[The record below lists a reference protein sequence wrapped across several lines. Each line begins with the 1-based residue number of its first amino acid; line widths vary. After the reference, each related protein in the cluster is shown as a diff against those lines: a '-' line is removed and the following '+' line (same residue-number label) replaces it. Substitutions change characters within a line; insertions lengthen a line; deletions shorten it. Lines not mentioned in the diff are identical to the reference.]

1 MMALPVTLDYHADE
15 TAIDFVARLA
25 AANGFSSLRSFL
37 GHTDVTAKTI
47 VQGEDDALSIV
58 SEWSGV
64 AVSCLKT
71 LAVVGSEAGGNWQMG
86 RATLSK
92 DMRPGR
98 RYRFCARCVLE
109 DRQSMSGRLVARA
122 YRRAWWSVRGIE
134 GCHVHDCALLE
145 VSVDS
150 EDDIHDFPRFVR
162 ANIAHIQGMAGVPL
176 PRRQPALDRYLRER
190 MFQVGGDSFLDALDV
205 HVAAE
210 FSRYLGD
217 FLVLHDLRDHMPEGG
232 SASEWGFLLASR
244 GEPAIRQIVSEVV
257 HRNPPPGKRVEPV
270 IGPMVRWLRRNVTKV
285 AYQPVVDLVQDVL
298 ERTMPFGPGET
309 ILRPVVVRNVHS
321 VITAQEEFG
330 LHAPRI
336 RTLVHEHFPDLRM
349 DRSDGETYFDAVF
362 ATPILRAATET
373 LTSRQAADALGL
385 TEGRMQDFLEAGI
398 LEQVESRAG
407 DERAY
412 TRVRR
417 SAVSDLEGRLVEKSS
432 EVESDV
438 GLLSLPSAARD
449 WRRPYHSLVSMI
461 LDGALDSFALA
472 GNAPIL
478 DRVRVRPDGRNP
490 ASGPTADIDGQWMK
504 AKEVE
509 RALGTTTATVSELI
523 DRGYLRAQSFHR
535 VASKAVKL
543 IERQS
548 VEEFGE
554 TYASLSDIAKSRQG
568 FRAAIK
574 AELDAAGVAPIFEP
588 TGLIARFYR
597 KTDLPK
603 IG

>member
-1 MMALPVTLDYHADE
+1 MALPVTLDYHADE
-15 TAIDFVARLA
+15 AAIDFVARLA

-37 GHTDVTAKTI
+37 GHTDVTAKAI
-47 VQGEDDALSIV
+47 VQGEDDALSII

-64 AVSCLKT
+64 AMSCLKT
-71 LAVVGSEAGGNWQMG
+71 LAVVGSGAGGNWQMG

-98 RYRFCARCVLE
+98 RYRFCARCVIE
-109 DRQSMSGRLVARA
+109 DRQRTSGRMVSRA

-145 VSVDS
+145 VSVGS
-150 EDDIHDFPRFVR
+150 EDDVHDFPRFVQDNFGR
-162 ANIAHIQGMAGVPL
+162 IEAAAAAAP
-176 PRRQPALDRYLRER
+176 PSRQPALDRYLRER
-190 MFQVGGDSFLDALDV
+190 MFEDSGASFLDTLDV

-257 HRNPPPGKRVEPV
+257 DRNPPPRKRVEPV
-270 IGPMVRWLRRNVTKV
+270 TGPMVRWLRRNVTKV
-285 AYQPVVDLVQDVL
+285 AYQPIVDLMQDVL

-336 RTLVHEHFPDLRM
+336 RTLLHEQFPELRM
-349 DRSDGETYFDAVF
+349 DRPDGETYFDAVF
-362 ATPILRAATET
+362 AEPILRAATET

-398 LEQVESRAG
+398 LEQVERRAG
-407 DERAY
+407 DERSY
-412 TRVRR
+412 TRIRR
-417 SAVSDLEGRLVEKSS
+417 SAVSDLEGRLVDKLS
-432 EVESDV
+432 EIKSDV
-438 GLLSLPSAARD
+438 ELLSLATASRD
-449 WRRPYHSLVSMI
+449 WRRSYHSLVSMI
-461 LDGALDSFALA
+461 LDGALVAYALG
-472 GNAPIL
+472 GNGPVL
-478 DRVRVRPDGRNP
+478 GRVRVRPHGRNIV
-490 ASGPTADIDGQWMK
+490 SDPTAGIDGQWMK

-509 RALGTTTATVSELI
+509 RVLGTTTATVSELI

-548 VEEFGE
+548 VAEFGE

-574 AELDAAGVAPIFEP
+574 AELDAAGVTPIFEP
-588 TGLIARFYR
+588 TGFIARFYR
-597 KTDLPK
+597 KTDLTK